1 MASHRVERVSEAI
14 REVVAIAI
22 IRDVADPRIHG
33 VTVLNVEVSADLRQA
48 TVFVSIMGTETEQ
61 RQCLKGLQSAAG
73 FFQSRVADRL
83 QIRYTPLLRFKVDS
97 GVKQSVAMSKL
108 IDETLA
114 ADRLAHPDIPAQT
127 DDLPT
132 DH

>member
-48 TVFVSIMGTETEQ
+48 TVFVSSG
-61 RQCLKGLQSAAG
+61 RQASDP
-73 FFQSRVADRL
+73 VH
-83 QIRYTPLLRFKVDS
+83 T
-97 GVKQSVAMSKL
+97 SVE
-108 IDETLA
+108 I
-114 ADRLAHPDIPAQT
+114 QG
-127 DDLPT
+127 
-132 DH
+132 